1 MTPDFAGCQTSL
13 GLAHLPF
20 FGWVSSPIPS
30 RTLSSSPPHP
40 HFLVFL
46 LQLRLCPQCCVN
58 PIIRSSLSLAQC
70 CRMILGENCITMA
83 DWFHYTFM
91 NHSASAGQPLPL
103 SRLLILRSTFS
114 HFPSAAAPD
123 LHSLHPTHH
132 HYLQGQLGLRDN
144 GGPQR

>member
-1 MTPDFAGCQTSL
+1 MTPDFAGYQTSL

-58 PIIRSSLSLAQC
+58 PIIHSSL
-70 CRMILGENCITMA
+70 LGPVLQDDTWGNCITMA

-91 NHSASAGQPLPL
+91 NRSASVGQPLPL

-132 HYLQGQLGLRDN
+132 HYLPHSGAAGA
-144 GGPQR
+144 QR